1 MGRPAGQA
9 ATKRH
14 DARDRGAYR
23 SDLRRAGGLGDGF
36 RRGGP
41 RSTRRTARLRSGGAP
56 GDRRVGP
63 RVPRS
68 THRKDR
74 GLGGCLA
81 IVGLDPRAGSPGS
94 VPGESRENGR
104 PGEGWKSTTAA
115 GDGPPRGGRV
125 SPPSWVRGRT
135 PGLAVPGRARRG
147 QAQRGERGSPT
158 RRCLIGNP
166 DPTRVRRGARGA
178 TCLEQMGLCRTVAT
192 PATVAGGGGK
202 PLRRERTTPRG
213 GASQG
218 TVPPSKGSWGCLGHP
233 SLCPWHLVVR
243 GESRRP
249 GSPERGGRGPV
260 SE

>member
-1 MGRPAGQA
+1 MGRTEPRQVREQQAKQKSETRPRPKVGRPAGQA

-23 SDLRRAGGLGDGF
+23 SELQ
-36 RRGGP
+36 RRGGW
-41 RSTRRTARLRSGGAP
+41 AVDSGVEAHGQRAGRPGWDRGGTP
-56 GDRRVGP
+56 GDRRAGP

-125 SPPSWVRGRT
+125 SPPSWARGRT

-166 DPTRVRRGARGA
+166 DPTRVRQGARGA
-178 TCLEQMGLCRTVAT
+178 ACLEAD
-192 PATVAGGGGK
+192 
-202 PLRRERTTPRG
+202 
-213 GASQG
+213 G
-218 TVPPSKGSWGCLGHP
+218 TLSHSGDPGH
-233 SLCPWHLVVR
+233 R
-243 GESRRP
+243 
-249 GSPERGGRGPV
+249 GRGRWQATAKGGDNPTRRGLAGHRPPFQGILGV
-260 SE
+260 PGAP